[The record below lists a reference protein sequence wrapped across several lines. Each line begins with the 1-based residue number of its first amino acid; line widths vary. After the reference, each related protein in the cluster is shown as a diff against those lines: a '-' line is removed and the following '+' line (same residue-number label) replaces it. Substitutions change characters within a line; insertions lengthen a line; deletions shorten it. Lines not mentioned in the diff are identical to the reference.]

1 MDTERS
7 AFIVGLLRTKSNFKE
22 QKLQSVSCKPAI
34 LFLPKS
40 CGRIPTSPPT
50 SVLCTPSALEQVL
63 SLLFGNTEARYRTC
77 HAILLIEGKLQIQ
90 NAFALGYGLGGKLRK
105 SAV

>member
-7 AFIVGLLRTKSNFKE
+7 AFSVGLLRTNSIFKE
-22 QKLQSVSCKPAI
+22 QKLQSVSCKSVI

-40 CGRIPTSPPT
+40 CGRIPTDPLT
-50 SVLCTPSALEQVL
+50 SILCTPSALEQVL
-63 SLLFGNTEARYRTC
+63 SLLFGNTEAKYVTC
-77 HAILLIEGKLQIQ
+77 HVMLLIEGKLQIQ